1 MHPAGFNPV
10 IKRLQTQT
18 LYRTDRGLGSQ
29 FVVIL
34 YFRVILQKNEQR
46 ILTQNM
52 IKHVLRTD
60 LYACEVQTAL

>member
-34 YFRVILQKNEQR
+34 YFRVFLQKNEQR

-52 IKHVLRTD
+52 IKQCTENGLVRL
-60 LYACEVQTAL
+60 